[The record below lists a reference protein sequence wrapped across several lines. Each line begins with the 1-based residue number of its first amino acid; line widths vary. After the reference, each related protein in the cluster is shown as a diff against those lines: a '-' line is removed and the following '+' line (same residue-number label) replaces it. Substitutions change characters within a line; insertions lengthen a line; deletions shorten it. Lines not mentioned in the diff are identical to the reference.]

1 MVDSYKDIDG
11 NSCTLQALCRKEPE
25 WAASQIRTLKDYT
38 TGNEQV
44 IATLRAR
51 VLELERIVQK
61 TRDAATRRVVAAHKC
76 VEVLS
81 DARLTTAERE
91 VIEAAIRW
99 NTNDPTGLVLTEKND
114 PVMRLQTA
122 VAALLKERG
131 GK

>member
-1 MVDSYKDIDG
+1 
-11 NSCTLQALCRKEPE
+11 
-25 WAASQIRTLKDYT
+25 LKDYT

-99 NTNDPTGLVLTEKND
+99 NTNDPPGLVLTEKND
-114 PVMRLQTA
+114 PVMRLQNA
-122 VAALLKERG
+122 VASLLKERS
-131 GK
+131 K